1 MILLL
6 AATLALL
13 IGIVL
18 LHSSQHWRQRLGLPN
33 GEVFYQD
40 HHGQP
45 MAAVA
50 LRSRVYNV
58 RGKPDCLIRTADGII
73 PVELKKSARP
83 PSRGGVYPNHLIQVL
98 AYIVLVREHYGE
110 SVPYGLVVYGDEAAR
125 KVLPTPENLT
135 WFAQVVD
142 QVRLA
147 RGLQQLDRSPSSA
160 ESMSRVWTE
169 AQLRSVSR
177 HKGLIGDRGRET
189 LFSRCGSQRTSTRGC
204 SLCWLPILEIPTADK
219 GSA

>member
-1 MILLL
+1 MGHMEQTAMILLL

-18 LHSSQHWRQRLGLPN
+18 LRRSQRRRQQLGLPN
-33 GEVFYQD
+33 GDVFYRD

-98 AYIVLVREHYGE
+98 AYIVLVREHYDE
-110 SVPYGLVVYGDEAAR
+110 PVPYGLVVYGDEAAR

-135 WFAQVVD
+135 RFAQVVD

-147 RGLQQLDRSPSSA
+147 RGLQCCFQNYLAQYFSAIWRTQFKCIDGWADPQSSDLVDSPRKA
-160 ESMSRVWTE
+160 TGGPKIC
-169 AQLRSVSR
+169 A
-177 HKGLIGDRGRET
+177 
-189 LFSRCGSQRTSTRGC
+189 
-204 SLCWLPILEIPTADK
+204 
-219 GSA
+219 